1 DRSGDVF
8 RHANHAGTARHGGVL
23 ALAGD
28 DHGAKSSTV
37 AAQTDFVFQ
46 AVSMPVLSPA
56 TVQDYVDLGLQ
67 GFAMSRFAGLWVAMK
82 AVTDTVESAGIVDVS
97 SERLRIA
104 LPEDFKMPAGGLSLR
119 WPEEPFLKL
128 EERLSRFKLP
138 AALAF

>member
-1 DRSGDVF
+1 DLAATAIWGTQQIEAFPGGRYDGVFSIWYGKGPGVDRSGDVF

-82 AVTDTVESAGIVDVS
+82 AVTDTVESAG
-97 SERLRIA
+97 
-104 LPEDFKMPAGGLSLR
+104 
-119 WPEEPFLKL
+119 
-128 EERLSRFKLP
+128 
-138 AALAF
+138 